1 MGRNGIKIEENRRE
15 DRKVEREKVKE
26 RDKGMH
32 VE

>member
-26 RDKGMH
+26 RGKRMH